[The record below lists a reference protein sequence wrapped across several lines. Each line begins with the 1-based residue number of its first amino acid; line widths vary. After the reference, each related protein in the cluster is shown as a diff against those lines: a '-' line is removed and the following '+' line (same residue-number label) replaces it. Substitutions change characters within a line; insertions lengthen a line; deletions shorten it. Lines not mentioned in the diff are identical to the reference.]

1 MKLVKHIQQGQ
12 LCYFTQ
18 NDDLISVSEN
28 QHYRWLAF
36 DNVVQSMMLKRQPW
50 QLTFPHQISLLSPLL
65 FFQPKQVVEFGLGG
79 GNLAR
84 FLLHYLPDLTLHTIE
99 YSHEVIECFERFF
112 NPQVANVNLHH
123 CSALDWLHYNRKAK
137 PDWFI
142 CDIYQKSQS
151 ITDSLTLTKN
161 ILKRVGDKAVLSLN
175 LPSPSNDEINYFLS
189 ELKILAPTKQ
199 LVYFHIPHY
208 LNVIIHILPCDM
220 LHQPQDNLINNTPLP
235 TRTYKRWRNYWLHGM
250 K

>member
-12 LCYFTQ
+12 LSYFTQ
-18 NDDLISVSEN
+18 DVNSISVSEN

-65 FFQPKQVVEFGLGG
+65 FFQPKKVVEFGLGG

-84 FLLHYLPDLTLHTIE
+84 FLLHYLPDLTLETVE

-112 NPQVANVNLHH
+112 NPQAANVNLHNS
-123 CSALDWLHYNRKAK
+123 SALDWLHFHKKIK

-142 CDIYQKSQS
+142 CDIYQKNQS
-151 ITDSLTLTKN
+151 INDSLTLTKN
-161 ILKRVGDKAVLSLN
+161 VLKKVSKQAILSLN
-175 LPSPSNDEINYFLS
+175 LPSPSNEEINYFLA
-189 ELKILAPTKQ
+189 ELKLLAPNKQ
-199 LVYFHIPHY
+199 LIYFQIPHY
-208 LNVIIHILPCDM
+208 LNIIIHIMPTEM
-220 LHQPQDNLINNTPLP
+220 LNQSDNNLLINSVLP
-235 TRTYKRWRNYWLHGM
+235 ARTFNRWRKYWRHGM
-250 K
+250 Q

>member
-12 LCYFTQ
+12 LIYFTQ
-18 NDDLISVSEN
+18 NNDSISVSEN

-65 FFQPKQVVEFGLGG
+65 FFQPQKVVEFGLGG

-99 YSHEVIECFERFF
+99 YSKEVIECFEKYF
-112 NPQVANVNLHH
+112 NPQPSNVNLHH
-123 CSALDWLHYNRKAK
+123 CSALDWLHYNKKIKA
-137 PDWFI
+137 DWFI
-142 CDIYQKSQS
+142 CDIYHKNQS
-151 ITDSLTLTKN
+151 INNSLILTKN
-161 ILKRVGDKAVLSLN
+161 ILKKVGNKAVLSLN
-175 LPSPSNDEINYFLS
+175 LPSPSNEDISYFIA
-189 ELKILAPTKQ
+189 ELKRLAPAKH

-208 LNVIIHILPCDM
+208 LNVIIHILPGHM
-220 LHQPQDNLINNTPLP
+220 LVQPEENLLTNSPLP
-235 TRTYKRWRNYWLHGM
+235 ARTFNRWRKYWRHGM
-250 K
+250 Q